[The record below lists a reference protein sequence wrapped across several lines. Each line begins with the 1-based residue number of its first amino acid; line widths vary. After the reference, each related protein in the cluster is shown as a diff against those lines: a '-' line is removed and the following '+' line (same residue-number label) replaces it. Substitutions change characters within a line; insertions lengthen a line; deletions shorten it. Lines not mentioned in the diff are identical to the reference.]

1 MPAKAAIT
9 DRSSKNYN
17 NEISEIFMAKES
29 GSHIHL
35 RRKAAWPTKEKERS
49 SFSISKLERPAISNI
64 DKLARVALPL
74 GYLMFNIYYWVTY
87 LGSSKLKSFPR

>member
-1 MPAKAAIT
+1 MPAKTTIT
-9 DRSSKNYN
+9 DRSSKNYTF
-17 NEISEIFMAKES
+17 ETSEIFMAKES

-35 RRKAAWPTKEKERS
+35 RRKAACSTKEKERS
-49 SFSISKLERPAISNI
+49 TFSISKLQRPAISNI

-74 GYLMFNIYYWVTY
+74 GYLMFNIYYWVTF